1 MGKGFFKPSQIQS
14 KKVNRNRASLAHCGK
29 CKLNENCKSPK
40 MPPTGNGRLKVLHV
54 AEAPGAI
61 EDNKNEQLIGQSG
74 QFYRR
79 VLRKFGM
86 DIDDGLKTNACICR
100 PPKNKKPT
108 ITQVKA
114 CRPNLL
120 KTIKEF
126 QPHVII
132 ALGEVAFQALMNH
145 KFTEKI
151 ESVQK
156 WVGHIIP
163 DREYNAWICTNFH
176 PSYVQRETT
185 PEVVEELFETY
196 TRRAIKM
203 LDIPLPKYVEDE
215 TANIELLKHEKDA
228 NAWLRDLLKKPVLT
242 AFDYET
248 TGLKPQRKEQEIKTC
263 SISCGPDHAVAFPM
277 FGSDKFL
284 SLFQKYLESKEIK
297 KIAANAKY
305 ERDWTVTKLKN
316 KLRGLF
322 FDTNIGAHFIDNKP
336 GITSLDFQNYVN
348 FGIEPYDAHLKK
360 FIKPNDTYGNA
371 INEIDKVNL
380 GDLLVYNGMDSM
392 TEFRQGLIMMDV
404 IGIDYRPYYDG
415 PSGFDLCPQIREVR
429 ENVGRKNETK
439 KKRSHRRVPGNLET
453 I

>member
-1 MGKGFFKPSQIQS
+1 MGKGFFKPSQVQS
-14 KKVNRNRASLAHCGK
+14 KKVSQQQGSLAHCGK
-29 CKLNENCKSPK
+29 CKLYETCKNPK
-40 MPPTGNGRLKVLHV
+40 MPPTGNGSVRILHV
-54 AEAPGAI
+54 AEAPGAT
-61 EDNKNEQLIGQSG
+61 EDKKNEQLVGQVG
-74 QFYRR
+74 QYYRR

-100 PPKNKKPT
+100 PPDNKKPT
-108 ITQVKA
+108 ISQVKA

-120 KTIKEF
+120 RTIKDF

-145 KFTEKI
+145 KFPEKI

-185 PEVVEELFETY
+185 PEIVEKLFETY
-196 TRRAIKM
+196 TRRAIRM
-203 LDIPLPKYVEDE
+203 LDIPLPEYAKDE

-248 TGLKPQRKEQEIKTC
+248 TGLKPQRKEQRIRTS
-263 SISCGPDHAVAFPM
+263 SISLHPDHAVAFSM
-277 FGSDKFL
+277 FDSPKFL
-284 SLFQKYLESKEIK
+284 SLFKDYLASKELK
-297 KIAANAKY
+297 KIGANVKY
-305 ERDWTVTKLKN
+305 ERDWTVVKLMS
-316 KLRGLF
+316 KLRGLL
-322 FDTNIGAHFIDNKP
+322 FDTNLAAHFIDNKP

-360 FIKPNDTYGNA
+360 YLKPDNSYGND
-371 INEIDKVNL
+371 INDIDKINL
-380 GDLLVYNGMDSM
+380 GDLLIYNGMDSM

-415 PSGFDLCPQIREVR
+415 PSGFDLCPQIKEVR
-429 ENVGRKNETK
+429 NERTKNRSRNKSRRQRK
-439 KKRSHRRVPGNLET
+439 SG
-453 I
+453 